1 MGDGNHGSAVH
12 RSALTSHRPPHGRR
26 VRLRGPVT
34 PGSARDNAADLLDR
48 SATGRLRHER
58 ATDGW
63 QRLQL
68 WS

>member
-1 MGDGNHGSAVH
+1 MGDRDHGSAV
-12 RSALTSHRPPHGRR
+12 RRTALTSHRPPHGRR

-34 PGSARDNAADLLDR
+34 RGSARDNAADLLDR
-48 SATGRLRHER
+48 SVTARLRHER
-58 ATDGW
+58 AADGW